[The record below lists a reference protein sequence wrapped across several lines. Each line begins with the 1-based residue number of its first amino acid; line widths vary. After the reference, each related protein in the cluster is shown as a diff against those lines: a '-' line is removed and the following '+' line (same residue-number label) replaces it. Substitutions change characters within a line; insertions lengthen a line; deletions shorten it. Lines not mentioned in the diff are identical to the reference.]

1 MPFLLAGHRSSSNMS
16 SLRQIFA
23 SIWFL
28 AKTESSRQQQQQQQH
43 LNDTSLRALKI
54 NRFKTTT
61 NKSSAAAS
69 GSHTVAMKSFA
80 AAAAAAKSSSR
91 RKSRLG
97 VSSDSLAVAVA
108 VGFVIYIL
116 VLCSSLLTCTIASRA
131 RGGSLFMGHSS
142 SWGGR
147 KTFANVNVSVCPRL
161 CFKGSFRDENLCS
174 KRKTSVY
181 WRRVVWQEET
191 FENHASPLKDILL
204 I

>member
-28 AKTESSRQQQQQQQH
+28 AITESSRQQQKQH

-69 GSHTVAMKSFA
+69 GSRTVAMKSFA
-80 AAAAAAKSSSR
+80 AAAAAQSSSR

-131 RGGSLFMGHSS
+131 WGGSLFMGHSS

-147 KTFANVNVSVCPRL
+147 KTFANVNECMSSVV
-161 CFKGSFRDENLCS
+161 F
-174 KRKTSVY
+174 
-181 WRRVVWQEET
+181 
-191 FENHASPLKDILL
+191 
-204 I
+204 

>member
-116 VLCSSLLTCTIASRA
+116 VLCSSLLTCASASRA
-131 RGGSLFMGHSS
+131 LGGVPFLWDIPPPGVVVKHLPT
-142 SWGGR
+142 W
-147 KTFANVNVSVCPRL
+147 TSVCPRL

-174 KRKTSVY
+174 KRKTSV
-181 WRRVVWQEET
+181 
-191 FENHASPLKDILL
+191 
-204 I
+204 

>member
-28 AKTESSRQQQQQQQH
+28 AKTESSRQQQQQH

-80 AAAAAAKSSSR
+80 AAAAKSSSR

-116 VLCSSLLTCTIASRA
+116 VLCSSLLTCASASRT
-131 RGGSLFMGHSS
+131 RGGVPFLWDIPPPGVVVKHLQT
-142 SWGGR
+142 W
-147 KTFANVNVSVCPRL
+147 TSVCPRL

-174 KRKTSVY
+174 KKKTSV
-181 WRRVVWQEET
+181 
-191 FENHASPLKDILL
+191 
-204 I
+204 

>member
-80 AAAAAAKSSSR
+80 AAAAKSSSR

-116 VLCSSLLTCTIASRA
+116 VLCSSLLTCASASRA
-131 RGGSLFMGHSS
+131 LGGVPFLWDIPPPGVVVKHLPT
-142 SWGGR
+142 W
-147 KTFANVNVSVCPRL
+147 TSVCPRL

-174 KRKTSVY
+174 KRKTSV
-181 WRRVVWQEET
+181 
-191 FENHASPLKDILL
+191 
-204 I
+204 